1 MKKKF
6 TYFVAAV
13 CAALTFSACS
23 SDKLEA
29 YSGQTLENPESPS
42 NAISFGTY
50 MGKTGT
56 TRAGYENTTGMTTA
70 LLKDGGTSGGFGVF
84 AYYTGKNTYGQQ
96 QKSTYTSESGS
107 ASNISPNFMYN
118 QQVTYSTDHWTYDP
132 IKYWPNDFA
141 NPGAVDNQSD
151 AAQGSDTYGGN
162 VSFFA
167 YAPYVEVTQAT
178 AANIDGANPAT
189 GAING
194 SITADGITHLSG
206 NAYAGD
212 PIVTYTIP
220 SDINEGG
227 NWVDLLWGTANG
239 TSQKA
244 TDTGTANTNTGVGG
258 SAIQGSPGTTH
269 ATAILDDNFVNAN
282 LNKQKVDGTVGFLFK
297 HALAKIGGG
306 NSNAKVGFL
315 VQLDLDNKN
324 DGTPSTAVTGG
335 TRQTFNT
342 SGSGEA
348 NAWRTIVTIKSIEI
362 TNDLNGATE
371 GLGDGAVGL
380 GGTATL
386 NLATGQW
393 SAPTSTDAFTQTIG
407 GPQTTPTYNAVLNT
421 KIAEYKT
428 AGSPDVTW
436 FTDLTSTN
444 KYDYFT
450 YTNAGTNADP
460 NAGTHP
466 GVTETA
472 QSVYNDVNQSPIIVY
487 PGTTPKFK
495 VTVDYIVR
503 TYDANLSGEC
513 TEVEQIISKVIQ
525 FANPVELNKYYTL
538 LMHLGLTGIKF
549 TASVSDWDDD
559 TDGNGNIELE
569 QAEDVHLPINVNVST
584 AATVEAGSTATVYT
598 DDTNTSYT
606 ITVNGVINTHAYTA
620 TVTGEGSPS
629 IDSSSGSFDA
639 TSKAFTVT
647 LPANTTTS
655 SRDFVVTI
663 TDTAADPNIVTTVTI
678 KQLGTE

>member
-1 MKKKF
+1 MKKVFSLIATAILAVGF
-6 TYFVAAV
+6 T
-13 CAALTFSACS
+13 ACS
-23 SDKLEA
+23 QSDSLEDTGFSTSA
-29 YSGQTLENPESPS
+29 TSID
-42 NAISFGTY
+42 NAIQFGTY
-50 MGKTGT
+50 MGKTGI

-70 LLKDGGTSGGFGVF
+70 LLQNGATTKGFGVF
-84 AYYTGKNTYGQQ
+84 AYYTGTDTYGQHQ
-96 QKSTYTSESGS
+96 SATYTTETAGS
-107 ASNISPNFMYN
+107 SVTAKYPNFMYN

-132 IKYWPNDFA
+132 LKYWPNDFA
-141 NPGAVDNQSD
+141 NPGAVDNQTTNG
-151 AAQGSDTYGGN
+151 AAQGSNTYGGN

-167 YAPYVEVTQAT
+167 YAPYVTYDEAT
-178 AANIDGANPAT
+178 TSPV
-189 GAING
+189 
-194 SITADGITHLSG
+194 DGITG
-206 NAYAGD
+206 MTANNNAGD
-212 PIVTYTIP
+212 PIITYTIP
-220 SDINEGG
+220 SDINTGG
-227 NWVDLLWGTANG
+227 AWVDLLWGTANG

-244 TDTGTANTNTGVGG
+244 TDTGSTNTNTGVEG
-258 SAIQGSPGTTH
+258 SATQGSPGTTH
-269 ATAILDDNFVNAN
+269 ATAILDNNFVNAN

-306 NSNAKVGFL
+306 NSNSKVGFL
-315 VQLDLDNKN
+315 VQLDLDDKN

-335 TRQTFNT
+335 VRQKFDATS
-342 SGSGEA
+342 SGSD

-362 TNDLNGATE
+362 TNDLNGATD

-380 GGTATL
+380 GGTSTL

-393 SAPTSTDAFTQTIG
+393 TTPTSTGAFTQTIG

-436 FTDLTSTN
+436 FSNLTGSH

-450 YTNAGTNADP
+450 YTNAGTSADP

-513 TEVEQIISKVIQ
+513 TEVEQIISKVIA
-525 FANPVELNKYYTL
+525 FASPVELNKHYTL
-538 LMHLGLTGIKF
+538 LMHLGLTGVKF
-549 TASVSDWDDD
+549 TASVSDWDAD
-559 TDGNGNIELE
+559 TDNDGDIELE
-569 QAEDVHLPINVNVST
+569 QAEDIHLPINVNVST

-620 TVTGEGSPS
+620 AVTGDGSPS
-629 IDSSSGSFDA
+629 ISPASGSFSS
-639 TSKAFTVT
+639 TSQAFTVT
-647 LPANTTTS
+647 LPANTTS
-655 SRDFVVTI
+655 SPRNFVVTI
-663 TDTAADPNIVTTVTI
+663 TDTAADPDIVTTVTI
-678 KQLGTE
+678 TQLGQ